1 MPPRAPGVHT
11 HEEWKGMAQPVGLVV
26 EPVVLNRLGIFP
38 ESATTVLADWQQRL
52 EQLLEDQPVGEQW
65 LSVAPSFELFCQ
77 EVLAWQPGDLR
88 KPEELPAPPAV
99 QLDDYDEVLRPDWI
113 IPEPSKGDGPLKAQV
128 LVQELPWIVAMGPQR
143 LRSGSTPSM
152 TSATASFSTPEAV
165 DQRAP
170 SADWWAWLIALMN

>member
-65 LSVAPSFELFCQ
+65 LSAAPSFELFCQ
-77 EVLAWQPGDLR
+77 EVLAWQNGDLR
-88 KPEELPAPPAV
+88 KPEELPAPAAV
-99 QLDDYDEVLRPDWI
+99 HLEEYDEVLLPDWFV
-113 IPEPSKGDGPLKAQV
+113 PEPSQGDGPLKAQL
-128 LVQELPWIVAMGPQR
+128 LVQELPPGTPFGRTAKGP
-143 LRSGSTPSM
+143 GWP
-152 TSATASFSTPEAV
+152 APVGGHTAA
-165 DQRAP
+165 
-170 SADWWAWLIALMN
+170 ALGAAAEGE

>member
-1 MPPRAPGVHT
+1 MAPRASGVHT

-26 EPVVLNRLGIFP
+26 EPVVLNRLGVFP

-88 KPEELPAPPAV
+88 KPEELAAPVAV
-99 QLDDYDEVLRPDWI
+99 HLDDYDELLCPDW
-113 IPEPSKGDGPLKAQV
+113 
-128 LVQELPWIVAMGPQR
+128 LVP
-143 LRSGSTPSM
+143 
-152 TSATASFSTPEAV
+152 
-165 DQRAP
+165 
-170 SADWWAWLIALMN
+170 

>member
-1 MPPRAPGVHT
+1 MAPRAPGVHT

-26 EPVVLNRLGIFP
+26 EPVVLNRLGVFP

-52 EQLLEDQPVGEQW
+52 EQLLEDQTIGEQW

-113 IPEPSKGDGPLKAQV
+113 VSEPSQGDGPLKAQL
-128 LVQELPWIVAMGPQR
+128 LVQELPVGTLFDALPKGADGRRTWEATPQQR
-143 LRSGSTPSM
+143 LERLLKES
-152 TSATASFSTPEAV
+152 
-165 DQRAP
+165 
-170 SADWWAWLIALMN
+170 